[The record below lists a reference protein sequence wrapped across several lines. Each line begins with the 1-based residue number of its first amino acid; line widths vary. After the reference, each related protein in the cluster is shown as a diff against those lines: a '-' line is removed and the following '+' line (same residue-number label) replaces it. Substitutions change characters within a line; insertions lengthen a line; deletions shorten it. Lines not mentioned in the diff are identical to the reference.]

1 LTIGA
6 QLGNGVASLLTD
18 VVEVGVAARLT
29 VDVTLELVEDVLLV
43 EVMTDREVDA
53 AAMARLSVVDL
64 GLVVVAV
71 FVPPFF
77 SATTAASVKLKTA
90 SKSNTKT
97 LAADILGAPLSRFL
111 YKAECTMNKHLRLG
125 CR

>member
-6 QLGNGVASLLTD
+6 QLGNGVALFLTD
-18 VVEVGVAARLT
+18 DVEVGVAANLI
-29 VDVTLELVEDVLLV
+29 VDVTFEVVEDVLLV
-43 EVMTDREVDA
+43 EVMTDREVDV
-53 AAMARLSVVDL
+53 AAMARLTVVDL
-64 GLVVVAV
+64 GLVVVVV

-90 SKSNTKT
+90 SNSNTKT
-97 LAADILGAPLSRFL
+97 LAADILAAALGRFH
-111 YKAECTMNKHLRLG
+111 YKAECTMIKHLRLG